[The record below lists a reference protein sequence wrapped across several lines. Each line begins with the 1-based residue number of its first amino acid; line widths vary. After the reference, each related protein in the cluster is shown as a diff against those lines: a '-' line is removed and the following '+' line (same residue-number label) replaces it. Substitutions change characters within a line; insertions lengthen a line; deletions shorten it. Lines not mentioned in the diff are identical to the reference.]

1 MRYLK
6 ISLLAFLI
14 TTSYALAQE
23 EVEAAGP
30 TNLDQLLELVKE
42 GKTKEQSAN
51 RKRESE
57 FKASR
62 DKQDQILKAEQRE
75 LVRQEKI
82 ADQLED
88 EFIKNQERLRIEEEK
103 YLKEL
108 GSLNELFG
116 HMQSISTDSRVTF
129 ESSLTAA
136 EFKEEFRQGERF
148 TDSAGIVSDLDREDF
163 LKDLTKKMGD
173 STKLPTISEIERVWY
188 EIMREMKATGEVS
201 RFTTTV
207 INVDGTQT
215 ECDVVRVGVYNAVCD
230 NKYLEYVPAKGQYQ
244 FLARQPAGRYTNSAS
259 RLSDAD
265 ISSGYVSFSVD
276 PSGPSGGALLA
287 NLVQNPS
294 LWERIQQGGIIGYI
308 ILAIGGITL
317 LYAIYKY
324 TMLWIMS
331 RQVHAQLGSDS
342 PSDSNPLGRVLK
354 VGKSHMKD
362 ELDRLELKLA
372 EAIMGERP
380 AIERGI
386 SFVKIVS
393 VVAPLAGLLGTVT
406 GMIITFQQITL
417 FGTGDPKIMAG
428 GISQALVTTVLG
440 LVVAIPTTLAHSF
453 LQSSARSVVDVLEE
467 QATGIVAEKAK

>member
-6 ISLLAFLI
+6 IILLTFLI
-14 TTSYALAQE
+14 SNSYVYAQE
-23 EVEAAGP
+23 DVAASP
-30 TNLDQLLELVKE
+30 TNLDQLLELVKQ
-42 GKTKEQSAN
+42 GKTKEQAEN
-51 RKRESE
+51 RKREAE
-57 FKASR
+57 FEAKV
-62 DKQDQILKAEQRE
+62 DDQDAILKREQRE
-75 LVRQEKI
+75 LERQERI
-82 ADQLED
+82 SDQLEE
-88 EFIKNQERLRIEEEK
+88 EFKNNQERLRVAEEA
-103 YLKEL
+103 YLKQL
-108 GSLNELFG
+108 GSLNEIFG

-136 EFKEEFRQGERF
+136 EFGKEREEF
-148 TDSAGIVSDLDREDF
+148 
-163 LKDLTKKMGD
+163 LKRLSKDMSGATV
-173 STKLPTISEIERVWY
+173 LPTIEDIETLWGY
-188 EIMREMKATGEVS
+188 MMEEMIAAGEVS
-201 RFTTTV
+201 RFSADV

-215 ECDVVRVGVYNAVCD
+215 NCEVVRVGVYNAVCGD
-230 NKYLEYVPAKGQYQ
+230 KYLEYVPSKGQYQ
-244 FLARQPAGRYTNSAS
+244 FLARQPAGRYTNSAD

-265 ISSGYVSFSVD
+265 ASSGYVSFSVD

-294 LWERIQQGGIIGYI
+294 LLERIQQGGIIGYI

-317 LYAIYKY
+317 LYAIFKY
-324 TMLWIMS
+324 VMLWLTS
-331 RQVHAQLGSDS
+331 RAVHAQLSS
-342 PSDSNPLGRVLK
+342 TTPNQSNPLGRVLT
-354 VGKSHMKD
+354 VGKTHMKD

>member
-1 MRYLK
+1 MKYIKIFL
-6 ISLLAFLI
+6 ISLLI
-14 TTSYALAQE
+14 SSSYVFSQE
-23 EVEAAGP
+23 ADVEVP
-30 TNLDQLLELVKE
+30 TNLDKLLELVKE
-42 GKTKEQSAN
+42 GKSKEQSEN
-51 RKRESE
+51 NKREAE
-57 FKASR
+57 FKAAR
-62 DKQDQILKAEQRE
+62 DQQDQILKAEQRE
-75 LVRQEKI
+75 LARQERI
-82 ADQLED
+82 ADQLEE
-88 EFIKNQERLRIEEEK
+88 EFRKNQEKLRIAEEA
-103 YLKEL
+103 YLKQL

-116 HMQSISTDSRVTF
+116 HMQSITTDSRVTF

-136 EFKEEFRQGERF
+136 EFGK
-148 TDSAGIVSDLDREDF
+148 DREKF
-163 LKDLTKKMGD
+163 LGDLTQKMGE
-173 STKLPTISEIERVWY
+173 STELPTIEEIERVWY

-201 RFTTTV
+201 RFTATV

-215 ECDVVRVGVYNAVCD
+215 ECDVVRVGVYNAVCG
-230 NKYLEYVPAKGQYQ
+230 NSYLEYVPTKGQYQ
-244 FLARQPAGRYTNSAS
+244 FLARQPAGRYTSSAGRVS
-259 RLSDAD
+259 NADA
-265 ISSGYVSFSVD
+265 SSGYVSFSVD

-294 LWERIQQGGIIGYI
+294 LVERINQGGIIGYI

-324 TMLWIMS
+324 VMLWMMG
-331 RQVHAQLGSDS
+331 REVQAQLASS
-342 PSDSNPLGRVLK
+342 TPNSNNPLGRVLK
-354 VGKSHMKD
+354 VGASHMK
-362 ELDRLELKLA
+362 ETIDRLELKLA
-372 EAIMGERP
+372 EAIMAERP
-380 AIERGI
+380 SIERGI

-406 GMIITFQQITL
+406 GMIVTFQQITL

>member
-1 MRYLK
+1 MKYLK
-6 ISLLAFLI
+6 IFLLSLLI
-14 TTSYALAQE
+14 SSSYTFAQE
-23 EVEAAGP
+23 ANVDAP
-30 TNLDQLLELVKE
+30 TNLDKLLELVKE
-42 GKTKEQSAN
+42 GKSKEQSEN
-51 RKRESE
+51 TKREAE
-57 FKASR
+57 FKAAR
-62 DKQDQILKAEQRE
+62 DQQDQILKAEQRE
-75 LVRQEKI
+75 LARQERI
-82 ADQLED
+82 ADQLEE
-88 EFIKNQERLRIEEEK
+88 EFRKNQEKLRIAEEA
-103 YLKEL
+103 YLKQL

-116 HMQSISTDSRVTF
+116 HMQSITTDSRVTF

-136 EFKEEFRQGERF
+136 EFGK
-148 TDSAGIVSDLDREDF
+148 DREKF
-163 LKDLTKKMGD
+163 LGDLTQKMGE
-173 STKLPTISEIERVWY
+173 STELPTIEEIERVWY

-201 RFTTTV
+201 RFTATV

-215 ECDVVRVGVYNAVCD
+215 ECDVVRVGVYNAVCG
-230 NKYLEYVPAKGQYQ
+230 NSYLEYVPTKGQYQ
-244 FLARQPAGRYTNSAS
+244 FLARQPAGRYTSSAGRVS
-259 RLSDAD
+259 NAD
-265 ISSGYVSFSVD
+265 VSSGYVSFSVD

-294 LWERIQQGGIIGYI
+294 LLERINQGGIIGYI

-324 TMLWIMS
+324 VMLYMMG
-331 RQVHAQLGSDS
+331 REVEAQLASS
-342 PSDSNPLGRVLK
+342 TLNSNNPLGRVLK
-354 VGKSHMKD
+354 VGASHMK
-362 ELDRLELKLA
+362 ETIDRLELKLA
-372 EAIMGERP
+372 EAIMAERP
-380 AIERGI
+380 SIERGI

-406 GMIITFQQITL
+406 GMIVTFQQITL

>member
-1 MRYLK
+1 MKYLK
-6 ISLLAFLI
+6 IILLTSLI
-14 TTSYALAQE
+14 TSSYIFAQE
-23 EVEAAGP
+23 VETPPP
-30 TNLDQLLELVKE
+30 TNLDKLLELVKE
-42 GKTKEQSAN
+42 GKTKEQSEN
-51 RKRESE
+51 RKREAE

-75 LVRQEKI
+75 LARQERI
-82 ADQLED
+82 ADQLEA
-88 EFIKNQERLRIEEEK
+88 EFKKNQEKLRIAEEA
-103 YLKEL
+103 YLKQL

-136 EFKEEFRQGERF
+136 EFGK
-148 TDSAGIVSDLDREDF
+148 DREEF
-163 LKDLTKKMGD
+163 LKDLTKKMGE
-173 STKLPTISEIERVWY
+173 STQLPTISEIERVWY

-201 RFTTTV
+201 RFSATV

-215 ECDVVRVGVYNAVCD
+215 ECDVVRVGVYNAVCG
-230 NKYLEYVPAKGQYQ
+230 NKYLEYVPSKGQYQ
-244 FLARQPAGRYTNSAS
+244 FLARQPAGRYTSSAS
-259 RLSDAD
+259 RLSEAD
-265 ISSGYVSFSVD
+265 SSSGYVSFSVD

-308 ILAIGGITL
+308 ILAIGAITL
-317 LYAIYKY
+317 IYAIYKY
-324 TMLWIMS
+324 TMLWVMS
-331 RQVHAQLGSDS
+331 RQVHAQLGSDT

-362 ELDRLELKLA
+362 EIDRLELKLA

>member
-1 MRYLK
+1 MKYLK
-6 ISLLAFLI
+6 IILFTSLIAS
-14 TTSYALAQE
+14 SYVFAQE
-23 EVEAAGP
+23 VETPPP
-30 TNLDQLLELVKE
+30 TNLDKLLELVKE
-42 GKTKEQSAN
+42 GKTKEQSEN
-51 RKRESE
+51 RKREAE
-57 FKASR
+57 FKAAR

-75 LVRQEKI
+75 LARQERI
-82 ADQLED
+82 ADQLEA
-88 EFIKNQERLRIEEEK
+88 EFKKNQEKLRIAEEA
-103 YLKEL
+103 YLKQL

-136 EFKEEFRQGERF
+136 EFGK
-148 TDSAGIVSDLDREDF
+148 DREEF
-163 LKDLTKKMGD
+163 LKDLTKKMGE
-173 STKLPTISEIERVWY
+173 STQLPTISEIERVWY

-201 RFTTTV
+201 RFSATV

-215 ECDVVRVGVYNAVCD
+215 ECDVVRVGVYNAVCG
-230 NKYLEYVPAKGQYQ
+230 NKYLEYVPSKGQYQ
-244 FLARQPAGRYTNSAS
+244 FLARQPAGRYTSSAS
-259 RLSDAD
+259 RLSGAD
-265 ISSGYVSFSVD
+265 SSSGYVSFSVD

-317 LYAIYKY
+317 IYAIYKY
-324 TMLWIMS
+324 TMLWVMS
-331 RQVHAQLGSDS
+331 RQVHAQLGSDT

-362 ELDRLELKLA
+362 EIDRLELKLA

>member
-6 ISLLAFLI
+6 ILLLTSLI
-14 TTSYALAQE
+14 TSSYAFAQE
-23 EVEAAGP
+23 AETPPP
-30 TNLDQLLELVKE
+30 TNLDKLLELVKE
-42 GKTKEQSAN
+42 GKTKEQASN
-51 RKRESE
+51 RKREAE

-75 LVRQEKI
+75 LARQERI
-82 ADQLED
+82 ADQLEA
-88 EFIKNQERLRIEEEK
+88 EFKKNQEKLRIAEEA
-103 YLKEL
+103 YLKQL

-136 EFKEEFRQGERF
+136 EFGKDREEF
-148 TDSAGIVSDLDREDF
+148 
-163 LKDLTKKMGD
+163 LKNLTKKMGE
-173 STKLPTISEIERVWY
+173 STQLPTISEIERVWY

-201 RFTTTV
+201 RFSATV
-207 INVDGTQT
+207 INVDGTQA
-215 ECDVVRVGVYNAVCD
+215 ECDVVRVGVYNAVCGS
-230 NKYLEYVPAKGQYQ
+230 KYLEYVPAKGQYQ
-244 FLARQPAGRYTNSAS
+244 FLARQPAGRYTSSAGRVS
-259 RLSDAD
+259 GADA
-265 ISSGYVSFSVD
+265 SSGYVSFSVD

-317 LYAIYKY
+317 IYAIYKY
-324 TMLWIMS
+324 AMLWVMS
-331 RQVHAQLGSDS
+331 RAVHSQLSTDA

-354 VGKSHMKD
+354 VGKTHMKD
-362 ELDRLELKLA
+362 EIDRLELKLA

>member
-1 MRYLK
+1 MKYLK
-6 ISLLAFLI
+6 IFLLSLLI
-14 TTSYALAQE
+14 SSSYTFAQE
-23 EVEAAGP
+23 ANVDAP
-30 TNLDQLLELVKE
+30 TNLDKLLELVKE
-42 GKTKEQSAN
+42 GKSKEQSEN
-51 RKRESE
+51 TKREAE
-57 FKASR
+57 FKAAR
-62 DKQDQILKAEQRE
+62 DQQDQILKAEQRE
-75 LVRQEKI
+75 LARQERI
-82 ADQLED
+82 ADQLEE
-88 EFIKNQERLRIEEEK
+88 EFRKNQEKLRIAEEA
-103 YLKEL
+103 YLKQL

-116 HMQSISTDSRVTF
+116 HMQSITTDSRVTF

-136 EFKEEFRQGERF
+136 EFGK
-148 TDSAGIVSDLDREDF
+148 DREKF
-163 LKDLTKKMGD
+163 LGDLTQKMGE
-173 STKLPTISEIERVWY
+173 STELPTIEEIERVWY

-201 RFTTTV
+201 RFTATV

-215 ECDVVRVGVYNAVCD
+215 ECDVVRVGVYNAVCG
-230 NKYLEYVPAKGQYQ
+230 NSYLEYVPTKGQYQ
-244 FLARQPAGRYTNSAS
+244 FLARQPAGRYTSSAGRVS
-259 RLSDAD
+259 NADA
-265 ISSGYVSFSVD
+265 SSGYVSFSVD

-294 LWERIQQGGIIGYI
+294 LLERINQGGIIGYI

-324 TMLWIMS
+324 VMLYMMG
-331 RQVHAQLGSDS
+331 REVEAQLASS
-342 PSDSNPLGRVLK
+342 TPNSNNPLGRVLK
-354 VGKSHMKD
+354 VGASHMK
-362 ELDRLELKLA
+362 ETIDRLELKLA
-372 EAIMGERP
+372 EAIMAERP
-380 AIERGI
+380 SIERGI

-406 GMIITFQQITL
+406 GMIVTFQQITL

>member
-1 MRYLK
+1 MKYLK
-6 ISLLAFLI
+6 IFLISLLIFS
-14 TTSYALAQE
+14 SYTFAQE
-23 EVEAAGP
+23 ADVDAP
-30 TNLDQLLELVKE
+30 TNLDKLLELVKE
-42 GKTKEQSAN
+42 GKSKEQSEN
-51 RKRESE
+51 TKREAE
-57 FKASR
+57 FKAAR
-62 DKQDQILKAEQRE
+62 DQQDQILKAEQRE
-75 LVRQEKI
+75 LARQERI
-82 ADQLED
+82 ADQLEE
-88 EFIKNQERLRIEEEK
+88 EFRKNQEKLRIAEEA
-103 YLKEL
+103 YLKQL

-116 HMQSISTDSRVTF
+116 HMQSITTDSRVTF

-136 EFKEEFRQGERF
+136 EFGK
-148 TDSAGIVSDLDREDF
+148 DREKF
-163 LKDLTKKMGD
+163 LGDLTQKMGE
-173 STKLPTISEIERVWY
+173 STELPTIEEIERVWY

-201 RFTTTV
+201 RFTATV

-215 ECDVVRVGVYNAVCD
+215 ECDVVRVGVYNAVCG
-230 NKYLEYVPAKGQYQ
+230 NSYLEYVPTKGQYQ
-244 FLARQPAGRYTNSAS
+244 FLARQPAGRYTSSAG
-259 RLSDAD
+259 RVSDAD
-265 ISSGYVSFSVD
+265 ASSGYVSFSVD

-294 LWERIQQGGIIGYI
+294 LLERINQGGIIGYI

-324 TMLWIMS
+324 VMLYMMG
-331 RQVHAQLGSDS
+331 REVEAQLASS
-342 PSDSNPLGRVLK
+342 TPNSNNPLGRVLK
-354 VGKSHMKD
+354 VGASHMQ
-362 ELDRLELKLA
+362 ETIDRLELKLA
-372 EAIMGERP
+372 EAIMAERP
-380 AIERGI
+380 SIERGI

-406 GMIITFQQITL
+406 GMIVTFQQITL

>member
-1 MRYLK
+1 MKYLK
-6 ISLLAFLI
+6 IFLLSLLI
-14 TTSYALAQE
+14 SSSYTFAQE
-23 EVEAAGP
+23 ANVDAP
-30 TNLDQLLELVKE
+30 TNLDKLLELVKE
-42 GKTKEQSAN
+42 GKSKEQSEN
-51 RKRESE
+51 TKREAE
-57 FKASR
+57 FKAAR
-62 DKQDQILKAEQRE
+62 DQQDQILKAEQRE
-75 LVRQEKI
+75 LARQERI
-82 ADQLED
+82 ADQLEE
-88 EFIKNQERLRIEEEK
+88 EFRKNQEKLRIAEEA
-103 YLKEL
+103 YLKQL

-116 HMQSISTDSRVTF
+116 HMQSITTDSRVTF

-136 EFKEEFRQGERF
+136 EFGK
-148 TDSAGIVSDLDREDF
+148 DREKF
-163 LKDLTKKMGD
+163 LGDLTQKMGE
-173 STKLPTISEIERVWY
+173 STELPTIEEIERVWY

-201 RFTTTV
+201 RFTATV

-215 ECDVVRVGVYNAVCD
+215 ECDVVRVGVYNAVCG
-230 NKYLEYVPAKGQYQ
+230 NSYLEYVPTKGQYQ
-244 FLARQPAGRYTNSAS
+244 FLARQPAGRYTSSAGRVS
-259 RLSDAD
+259 NAD
-265 ISSGYVSFSVD
+265 TSSGYVSFSVD

-294 LWERIQQGGIIGYI
+294 LLERINQGGIIGYI

-324 TMLWIMS
+324 VMLYMMG
-331 RQVHAQLGSDS
+331 REVEAQLASS
-342 PSDSNPLGRVLK
+342 TPNSNNPLGRVLK
-354 VGKSHMKD
+354 VGASHMK
-362 ELDRLELKLA
+362 ETIDRLELKLA
-372 EAIMGERP
+372 EAIMAERP
-380 AIERGI
+380 SIERGI

-406 GMIITFQQITL
+406 GMIVTFQQITL

>member
-1 MRYLK
+1 MKYLK
-6 ISLLAFLI
+6 IFLLSLLIFS
-14 TTSYALAQE
+14 SYTFAQE
-23 EVEAAGP
+23 ADVDAP
-30 TNLDQLLELVKE
+30 TNLDKLLELVKE
-42 GKTKEQSAN
+42 GKSKEQSEN
-51 RKRESE
+51 TKREAE
-57 FKASR
+57 FKAAR
-62 DKQDQILKAEQRE
+62 DQQDQILKAEQRE
-75 LVRQEKI
+75 LARQERI
-82 ADQLED
+82 ADQLEE
-88 EFIKNQERLRIEEEK
+88 EFRKNQEKLRIAEEA
-103 YLKEL
+103 YLKQL

-116 HMQSISTDSRVTF
+116 HMQSITTDSRVTF

-136 EFKEEFRQGERF
+136 EFGK
-148 TDSAGIVSDLDREDF
+148 DREKF
-163 LKDLTKKMGD
+163 LGDLTQKMGE
-173 STKLPTISEIERVWY
+173 STELPTIEEIERVWY

-201 RFTTTV
+201 RFTATV

-215 ECDVVRVGVYNAVCD
+215 ECDVVRVGVYNAVCG
-230 NKYLEYVPAKGQYQ
+230 NSYLEYVPTKGQYQ
-244 FLARQPAGRYTNSAS
+244 FLARQPAGRYTSSAGRVS
-259 RLSDAD
+259 NAVA
-265 ISSGYVSFSVD
+265 SSGYVSFSVD

-294 LWERIQQGGIIGYI
+294 LLERINQGGIIGYI

-324 TMLWIMS
+324 VMLYMMG
-331 RQVHAQLGSDS
+331 REVEAQLASS
-342 PSDSNPLGRVLK
+342 TPNSNNPLGRVLK
-354 VGKSHMKD
+354 VGASHMK
-362 ELDRLELKLA
+362 ETIDRLELKLA
-372 EAIMGERP
+372 EAIMAERP
-380 AIERGI
+380 SIERGI

-406 GMIITFQQITL
+406 GMIVTFQQITL

>member
-1 MRYLK
+1 MKYLK
-6 ISLLAFLI
+6 IFLLSLLI
-14 TTSYALAQE
+14 SSSYTFAQE
-23 EVEAAGP
+23 ANVDAP
-30 TNLDQLLELVKE
+30 TNLDKLLELVKE
-42 GKTKEQSAN
+42 GKSKEQSEN
-51 RKRESE
+51 TKREAE
-57 FKASR
+57 FKAAR
-62 DKQDQILKAEQRE
+62 DQQDQILKAEQRE
-75 LVRQEKI
+75 LARQERI
-82 ADQLED
+82 ADQLEE
-88 EFIKNQERLRIEEEK
+88 EFRKNQEKLRIAEEA
-103 YLKEL
+103 YLKQL

-116 HMQSISTDSRVTF
+116 HMQSITTDSRVTF

-136 EFKEEFRQGERF
+136 EFGK
-148 TDSAGIVSDLDREDF
+148 DREKF
-163 LKDLTKKMGD
+163 LGDLTQKMGE
-173 STKLPTISEIERVWY
+173 STELPTIEEIERVWY

-201 RFTTTV
+201 RFTATV

-215 ECDVVRVGVYNAVCD
+215 ECDVVRVGVYNAVCG
-230 NKYLEYVPAKGQYQ
+230 NSYLEYVPTKGQYQ
-244 FLARQPAGRYTNSAS
+244 FLARQPAGRYTSSAGRVS
-259 RLSDAD
+259 NADA
-265 ISSGYVSFSVD
+265 SSGYVSFSVD

-294 LWERIQQGGIIGYI
+294 LLERINQGGIIGYI

-324 TMLWIMS
+324 VMLYMMG
-331 RQVHAQLGSDS
+331 REVEAQLASS
-342 PSDSNPLGRVLK
+342 TLNSNNPLGRVLK
-354 VGKSHMKD
+354 VGASHMK
-362 ELDRLELKLA
+362 ETIDRLELKLA
-372 EAIMGERP
+372 EAIMAERP
-380 AIERGI
+380 SIERGI

-406 GMIITFQQITL
+406 GMIVTFQQITL

>member
-6 ISLLAFLI
+6 ILLLTSLI
-14 TTSYALAQE
+14 TSSYAFAQE
-23 EVEAAGP
+23 AETPPP
-30 TNLDQLLELVKE
+30 TNLDKLLELVKE
-42 GKTKEQSAN
+42 GKTKEQASN
-51 RKRESE
+51 RKREAE

-75 LVRQEKI
+75 LARQERI
-82 ADQLED
+82 ADQLEA
-88 EFIKNQERLRIEEEK
+88 EFKKNQEKLRIAEEA
-103 YLKEL
+103 YLKQL

-136 EFKEEFRQGERF
+136 EFGKDREEF
-148 TDSAGIVSDLDREDF
+148 
-163 LKDLTKKMGD
+163 LKNLTKKMGE
-173 STKLPTISEIERVWY
+173 STQLPTISEIERVWY

-201 RFTTTV
+201 RFSATV
-207 INVDGTQT
+207 INVDGTQA
-215 ECDVVRVGVYNAVCD
+215 ECDVVRVGVYNAVCGS
-230 NKYLEYVPAKGQYQ
+230 KYLEYVPAKGQYQ
-244 FLARQPAGRYTNSAS
+244 FLARQPAGRYTSSAGRVS
-259 RLSDAD
+259 GADA
-265 ISSGYVSFSVD
+265 SSGYVSFSVD

-317 LYAIYKY
+317 IYAIYKY
-324 TMLWIMS
+324 TMLWVMS
-331 RQVHAQLGSDS
+331 RAVHSQLSTDA

-354 VGKSHMKD
+354 VGKAHMKD
-362 ELDRLELKLA
+362 EIDRLELKLA

-417 FGTGDPKIMAG
+417 FVTGDPKIMAG

>member
-1 MRYLK
+1 MKYLK
-6 ISLLAFLI
+6 IFLLSLLIFS
-14 TTSYALAQE
+14 SYTFAQE
-23 EVEAAGP
+23 ADVGAP
-30 TNLDQLLELVKE
+30 TNLDKLLELVKE
-42 GKTKEQSAN
+42 GKSKEQSEN
-51 RKRESE
+51 TKREAE
-57 FKASR
+57 FKAAR
-62 DKQDQILKAEQRE
+62 DQQDQILKAEQRE
-75 LVRQEKI
+75 LARQERI
-82 ADQLED
+82 ADQLEE
-88 EFIKNQERLRIEEEK
+88 EFRKNQEKLRIAEEA
-103 YLKEL
+103 YLKQL

-116 HMQSISTDSRVTF
+116 HMQSITTDSRVTF

-136 EFKEEFRQGERF
+136 EFGK
-148 TDSAGIVSDLDREDF
+148 DREKF
-163 LKDLTKKMGD
+163 LGDLTQKMGE
-173 STKLPTISEIERVWY
+173 STELPTIEEIERVWY

-201 RFTTTV
+201 RFTATV

-215 ECDVVRVGVYNAVCD
+215 ECDVVRVGVYNAVCG
-230 NKYLEYVPAKGQYQ
+230 NSYLEYVPTKGQYQ
-244 FLARQPAGRYTNSAS
+244 FLARQPAGRYTSSAGRVS
-259 RLSDAD
+259 NADA
-265 ISSGYVSFSVD
+265 SSGYVSFSVD

-294 LWERIQQGGIIGYI
+294 LLERINQGGIIGYI

-324 TMLWIMS
+324 FMLYMMG
-331 RQVHAQLGSDS
+331 REVEAQLASS
-342 PSDSNPLGRVLK
+342 TPNSNNPLGRVLK
-354 VGKSHMKD
+354 VGASHMK
-362 ELDRLELKLA
+362 ETIDRLELKLA
-372 EAIMGERP
+372 EAIMAERP
-380 AIERGI
+380 SIERGI

-406 GMIITFQQITL
+406 GMIVTFQQITL

>member
-1 MRYLK
+1 MKYLK
-6 ISLLAFLI
+6 IFLFSLLI
-14 TTSYALAQE
+14 SSSYTFAQE
-23 EVEAAGP
+23 ADVDAP
-30 TNLDQLLELVKE
+30 TNLDKLLELVKE
-42 GKTKEQSAN
+42 GKSKEQSEN
-51 RKRESE
+51 TKREAE
-57 FKASR
+57 FKAAR
-62 DKQDQILKAEQRE
+62 DQQDQILKAEQRE
-75 LVRQEKI
+75 LARQERI
-82 ADQLED
+82 ADQLEE
-88 EFIKNQERLRIEEEK
+88 EFRKNQEKLRIAEEA
-103 YLKEL
+103 YLKQL

-116 HMQSISTDSRVTF
+116 HMQSITTDSRVTF

-136 EFKEEFRQGERF
+136 EFGKE
-148 TDSAGIVSDLDREDF
+148 REKF
-163 LKDLTKKMGD
+163 LGDLTQKMGE
-173 STKLPTISEIERVWY
+173 STELPTIEEIERVWY

-201 RFTTTV
+201 RFTATV

-215 ECDVVRVGVYNAVCD
+215 ECDVVRVGVYNAVCG
-230 NKYLEYVPAKGQYQ
+230 NSYLEYVPTKGQYQ
-244 FLARQPAGRYTNSAS
+244 FLARQPAGRYTSSAGRVS
-259 RLSDAD
+259 NADA
-265 ISSGYVSFSVD
+265 SSGYVSFSVD

-294 LWERIQQGGIIGYI
+294 LIERINQGGIIGYI

-324 TMLWIMS
+324 VMLWMMG
-331 RQVHAQLGSDS
+331 REVQAQLASS
-342 PSDSNPLGRVLK
+342 TPNSNNPLGRVLK
-354 VGKSHMKD
+354 VGASHMK
-362 ELDRLELKLA
+362 ETIDRLELKLA
-372 EAIMGERP
+372 EAIMAERP
-380 AIERGI
+380 SIERGI

-406 GMIITFQQITL
+406 GMIVTFQQITL

>member
-1 MRYLK
+1 MKYLK
-6 ISLLAFLI
+6 IFLLSLLI
-14 TTSYALAQE
+14 SSSYTFAQE
-23 EVEAAGP
+23 ADVDAP
-30 TNLDQLLELVKE
+30 TNLDKLLELVKE
-42 GKTKEQSAN
+42 GKSKEQSEN
-51 RKRESE
+51 TKREAE
-57 FKASR
+57 FKAAR
-62 DKQDQILKAEQRE
+62 DQQDQILKAEQRE
-75 LVRQEKI
+75 LARQERI
-82 ADQLED
+82 ADQLEE
-88 EFIKNQERLRIEEEK
+88 EFRKNQEKLRIAEEAYFK
-103 YLKEL
+103 QL

-116 HMQSISTDSRVTF
+116 HMQSITTDSRVTF

-136 EFKEEFRQGERF
+136 EFGKE
-148 TDSAGIVSDLDREDF
+148 REKF
-163 LKDLTKKMGD
+163 LGDLTQKMGE
-173 STKLPTISEIERVWY
+173 STELPTIEEIERVWY

-201 RFTTTV
+201 RFTATV

-215 ECDVVRVGVYNAVCD
+215 ECDVVRVGVYNAVCG
-230 NKYLEYVPAKGQYQ
+230 NSYLEYVPTKGQYQ
-244 FLARQPAGRYTNSAS
+244 FLARQPAGRYTSSAGRVS
-259 RLSDAD
+259 NADA
-265 ISSGYVSFSVD
+265 SSGYVSFSVD

-294 LWERIQQGGIIGYI
+294 LLERINQGGIIGYI

-324 TMLWIMS
+324 VMLYMMG
-331 RQVHAQLGSDS
+331 REVEAQLASS
-342 PSDSNPLGRVLK
+342 TPNSNNPLGRVLK
-354 VGKSHMKD
+354 VGASHMK
-362 ELDRLELKLA
+362 ETIDRLELKLA
-372 EAIMGERP
+372 EAIMAERP
-380 AIERGI
+380 SIERGI

-406 GMIITFQQITL
+406 GMIVTFQQITL

>member
-1 MRYLK
+1 MKYFK
-6 ISLLAFLI
+6 ILFLSFLI
-14 TTSYALAQE
+14 LSANALTQE
-23 EVEAAGP
+23 SEVEVP
-30 TNLDQLLELVKE
+30 SNLDKLLELVKE
-42 GKTKEQSAN
+42 GKTKEQSEN
-51 RKRESE
+51 TKREAE
-57 FKASR
+57 FKAAR
-62 DKQDQILKAEQRE
+62 DKQDDILKAEQRE
-75 LVRQEKI
+75 LARQERI
-82 ADQLED
+82 ADQLEA
-88 EFIKNQERLRIEEEK
+88 EFTKNQEKLRVAEEA
-103 YLKEL
+103 YLKQL

-136 EFKEEFRQGERF
+136 EFGK
-148 TDSAGIVSDLDREDF
+148 DREVF
-163 LKDLTKKMGD
+163 LRDLTQKMGQ
-173 STKLPTISEIERVWY
+173 STELPTIEEIERVWY

-201 RFTTTV
+201 RFSANV

-215 ECDVVRVGVYNAVCD
+215 DCDVVRVGVYNAVCG
-230 NKYLEYVPAKGQYQ
+230 NKYLEYVPSKGQYQ
-244 FLARQPAGRYTNSAS
+244 FLARQPAGRYTSTAGDV
-259 RLSDAD
+259 SDANV
-265 ISSGYVSFSVD
+265 SSGYVGFSVD

-294 LWERIQQGGIIGYI
+294 LVERINQGGIIGYI

-317 LYAIYKY
+317 LFAIYKY
-324 TMLWIMS
+324 VMLWMMS
-331 RQVHAQLGSDS
+331 RDVQEQLAKPDVIGT
-342 PSDSNPLGRVLK
+342 NPLGNVLK
-354 VGKSHMKD
+354 VGKDNMK
-362 ELDRLELKLA
+362 EAIDRLELKLA
-372 EAIMGERP
+372 EAIMAERP
-380 AIERGI
+380 SIERGI

>member
-1 MRYLK
+1 MKYLK
-6 ISLLAFLI
+6 IIILTSLI
-14 TTSYALAQE
+14 TSSYIFAQE
-23 EVEAAGP
+23 VETPPP
-30 TNLDQLLELVKE
+30 TNLDKLLELVKE
-42 GKTKEQSAN
+42 GKTKEQSEN
-51 RKRESE
+51 RKREAE

-75 LVRQEKI
+75 LARQERI
-82 ADQLED
+82 ADQLEA
-88 EFIKNQERLRIEEEK
+88 EFKKNQEKLRIAEEA
-103 YLKEL
+103 YLKQL

-136 EFKEEFRQGERF
+136 EFGK
-148 TDSAGIVSDLDREDF
+148 DREEF
-163 LKDLTKKMGD
+163 LKDLTKKMGE
-173 STKLPTISEIERVWY
+173 STQLPTISEIERVWY

-201 RFTTTV
+201 RFSATV

-215 ECDVVRVGVYNAVCD
+215 ECDVVRVGVYNAVCG
-230 NKYLEYVPAKGQYQ
+230 NKYLEYVPSKGQYQ
-244 FLARQPAGRYTNSAS
+244 FLARQPAGRYTSSAS
-259 RLSDAD
+259 RLSGAD
-265 ISSGYVSFSVD
+265 SSSGYVSFSVD

-317 LYAIYKY
+317 IYAIYKY
-324 TMLWIMS
+324 TMLWVMS
-331 RQVHAQLGSDS
+331 RQVHAQLGSDT

-362 ELDRLELKLA
+362 EIDRLELKLA

>member
-1 MRYLK
+1 MKYLK
-6 ISLLAFLI
+6 ILLLSLLI
-14 TTSYALAQE
+14 ISSYAFAQE
-23 EVEAAGP
+23 TDVEAP
-30 TNLDQLLELVKE
+30 TNLDKLLELVKE
-42 GKTKEQSAN
+42 GKSKEQTEN
-51 RKRESE
+51 TKREAE
-57 FKASR
+57 FKAAR
-62 DKQDQILKAEQRE
+62 DQQDQILKAEQRE
-75 LVRQEKI
+75 LARQERI
-82 ADQLED
+82 ADQLEE
-88 EFIKNQERLRIEEEK
+88 EFRKNQEKLRIAEEA
-103 YLKEL
+103 YLKQL

-116 HMQSISTDSRVTF
+116 HMQSITTDSRVTF

-136 EFKEEFRQGERF
+136 EFGK
-148 TDSAGIVSDLDREDF
+148 DREKF
-163 LKDLTKKMGD
+163 LGDLTQKMGE
-173 STKLPTISEIERVWY
+173 STELPTIEEIERVWY

-201 RFTTTV
+201 RFTATV

-215 ECDVVRVGVYNAVCD
+215 ECDVVRVGVYNAVCG
-230 NKYLEYVPAKGQYQ
+230 NSYLEYVPTKGQYQ
-244 FLARQPAGRYTNSAS
+244 FLARQPAGRYTSSAGRVS
-259 RLSDAD
+259 NADA
-265 ISSGYVSFSVD
+265 SSGYVSFSVD

-294 LWERIQQGGIIGYI
+294 LLERINQGGIIGYI

-324 TMLWIMS
+324 VMLWMMG
-331 RQVHAQLGSDS
+331 REVEAQLASS
-342 PSDSNPLGRVLK
+342 TPNSNNPLGRVLK
-354 VGKSHMKD
+354 VGASHMK
-362 ELDRLELKLA
+362 ETIDRLELKLA
-372 EAIMGERP
+372 EAIMAERP
-380 AIERGI
+380 SIERGI

-406 GMIITFQQITL
+406 GMIVTFQQITL

>member
-1 MRYLK
+1 MKYLK
-6 ISLLAFLI
+6 IILLTSLIAS
-14 TTSYALAQE
+14 SYVFAQE
-23 EVEAAGP
+23 VETPPP
-30 TNLDQLLELVKE
+30 TNLDKLLELVKE
-42 GKTKEQSAN
+42 GKTKEQSEN
-51 RKRESE
+51 RKREAE

-75 LVRQEKI
+75 LARQERI
-82 ADQLED
+82 ADQLEA
-88 EFIKNQERLRIEEEK
+88 EFNKNQDKLRIAEEA
-103 YLKEL
+103 YLKQL

-136 EFKEEFRQGERF
+136 EFGK
-148 TDSAGIVSDLDREDF
+148 DREEF
-163 LKDLTKKMGD
+163 LKDLTKKMGE
-173 STKLPTISEIERVWY
+173 STQLPTISEIERVWY

-201 RFTTTV
+201 RFSATV

-215 ECDVVRVGVYNAVCD
+215 ECDVVRVGVYNAVCG
-230 NKYLEYVPAKGQYQ
+230 NKYLEYVPSKGQYQ
-244 FLARQPAGRYTNSAS
+244 FLARQPAGRYTSSAS
-259 RLSDAD
+259 RLSGAD
-265 ISSGYVSFSVD
+265 SSSGYVSFSVD

-317 LYAIYKY
+317 IYAIYKY
-324 TMLWIMS
+324 TMLWVMS
-331 RQVHAQLGSDS
+331 RQVHAQLGSDT

-362 ELDRLELKLA
+362 EIDRLELKLA

>member
-1 MRYLK
+1 MKYLK
-6 ISLLAFLI
+6 IFLLSLLI
-14 TTSYALAQE
+14 SSSYTFAQE
-23 EVEAAGP
+23 ADVDAP
-30 TNLDQLLELVKE
+30 TNLDKLLELVKE
-42 GKTKEQSAN
+42 GKSKEQSEN
-51 RKRESE
+51 TKREAE
-57 FKASR
+57 FKAAR
-62 DKQDQILKAEQRE
+62 DQQDQILKAEQRE
-75 LVRQEKI
+75 LARQERI
-82 ADQLED
+82 ADQLEE
-88 EFIKNQERLRIEEEK
+88 EFRKNQEKLRIAEEA
-103 YLKEL
+103 YLKQL

-116 HMQSISTDSRVTF
+116 HMQSITTDSRVTF

-136 EFKEEFRQGERF
+136 EFGK
-148 TDSAGIVSDLDREDF
+148 DREKF
-163 LKDLTKKMGD
+163 LGDLTQKMGE
-173 STKLPTISEIERVWY
+173 STELPTIEEIERVWY

-201 RFTTTV
+201 RFTATV

-215 ECDVVRVGVYNAVCD
+215 ECDVVRVGVYNAVCG
-230 NKYLEYVPAKGQYQ
+230 NSYLEYVPTKGQYQ
-244 FLARQPAGRYTNSAS
+244 FLARQPAGRYTSSAGRVS
-259 RLSDAD
+259 SADA
-265 ISSGYVSFSVD
+265 SSGYVSFSVD

-294 LWERIQQGGIIGYI
+294 LLERINQGGIIGYI

-324 TMLWIMS
+324 VMLYMMG
-331 RQVHAQLGSDS
+331 REVEAQLASS
-342 PSDSNPLGRVLK
+342 TPNSNNPLGRVLK
-354 VGKSHMKD
+354 VGASHMK
-362 ELDRLELKLA
+362 ETIDRLELKLA
-372 EAIMGERP
+372 EAIMAERP
-380 AIERGI
+380 SIERGI

-406 GMIITFQQITL
+406 GMIVTFQQITL

>member
-1 MRYLK
+1 MKFLK
-6 ISLLAFLI
+6 IFLLSLLIFS
-14 TTSYALAQE
+14 SYTFAQE
-23 EVEAAGP
+23 TDVDAP
-30 TNLDQLLELVKE
+30 TNLDKLLELVKE
-42 GKTKEQSAN
+42 GKSKEQSEN
-51 RKRESE
+51 TKREAE
-57 FKASR
+57 FKAAR
-62 DKQDQILKAEQRE
+62 DQQDQILKAEQRE
-75 LVRQEKI
+75 LARQERI
-82 ADQLED
+82 ADQLEE
-88 EFIKNQERLRIEEEK
+88 EFRKNQEKLRIAEEA
-103 YLKEL
+103 YLKQL

-116 HMQSISTDSRVTF
+116 HMQSITTDSRVTF

-136 EFKEEFRQGERF
+136 EFGK
-148 TDSAGIVSDLDREDF
+148 DREKF
-163 LKDLTKKMGD
+163 LGDLTQKMGE
-173 STKLPTISEIERVWY
+173 STELPTIEEIERVWY

-201 RFTTTV
+201 RFTATV

-215 ECDVVRVGVYNAVCD
+215 ECDVVRVGVYNAVCG
-230 NKYLEYVPAKGQYQ
+230 NSYLEYVPTKGQYQ
-244 FLARQPAGRYTNSAS
+244 FLARQPAGRYTSSAGRVS
-259 RLSDAD
+259 NADA
-265 ISSGYVSFSVD
+265 SSGYVSFSVD

-294 LWERIQQGGIIGYI
+294 LLERINQGGIIGYI

-324 TMLWIMS
+324 VMLYMMG
-331 RQVHAQLGSDS
+331 REVEAQLASS
-342 PSDSNPLGRVLK
+342 TPNSNNPLGRVLK
-354 VGKSHMKD
+354 VGASHMK
-362 ELDRLELKLA
+362 ETIDRLELKLA
-372 EAIMGERP
+372 EAIMAERP
-380 AIERGI
+380 SIERGI

-406 GMIITFQQITL
+406 GMIVTFQQITL

>member
-1 MRYLK
+1 MKYLK
-6 ISLLAFLI
+6 IFLISLLIFS
-14 TTSYALAQE
+14 SYTFTQE
-23 EVEAAGP
+23 ADVDAP
-30 TNLDQLLELVKE
+30 TNLDKLLELVKE
-42 GKTKEQSAN
+42 GKSKEQSEN
-51 RKRESE
+51 TKREAE
-57 FKASR
+57 FKAAR
-62 DKQDQILKAEQRE
+62 DQQDQILKAEQRE
-75 LVRQEKI
+75 LARQERI
-82 ADQLED
+82 ADQLEE
-88 EFIKNQERLRIEEEK
+88 EFRKNQEKLRIAEEA
-103 YLKEL
+103 YLKQL

-116 HMQSISTDSRVTF
+116 HMQSITTDSRVTF

-136 EFKEEFRQGERF
+136 EFGK
-148 TDSAGIVSDLDREDF
+148 DREKF
-163 LKDLTKKMGD
+163 LGDLTQKMGE
-173 STKLPTISEIERVWY
+173 STELPTIEEIERVWY

-201 RFTTTV
+201 RFTATV

-215 ECDVVRVGVYNAVCD
+215 ECDVVRVGVYNAVCG
-230 NKYLEYVPAKGQYQ
+230 NSYLEYVPTKGQYQ
-244 FLARQPAGRYTNSAS
+244 FLARQPAGRYTSSAGRVS
-259 RLSDAD
+259 NADA
-265 ISSGYVSFSVD
+265 SSGYVSFSVD

-294 LWERIQQGGIIGYI
+294 LLERINQGGIIGYI

-324 TMLWIMS
+324 VMLYMMG
-331 RQVHAQLGSDS
+331 REVEAQLASS
-342 PSDSNPLGRVLK
+342 TPNSNNPLGRVLK
-354 VGKSHMKD
+354 VGASHMK
-362 ELDRLELKLA
+362 ETIDRLELKLA
-372 EAIMGERP
+372 EAIMAERP
-380 AIERGI
+380 SIERGI

-406 GMIITFQQITL
+406 GMIVTFQQITL

>member
-1 MRYLK
+1 MKYLK
-6 ISLLAFLI
+6 IFLLSLLI
-14 TTSYALAQE
+14 SSSYTFAQE
-23 EVEAAGP
+23 ADVDAP
-30 TNLDQLLELVKE
+30 TNLDKLLELVKE
-42 GKTKEQSAN
+42 GKSKEQSEN
-51 RKRESE
+51 TKREAE
-57 FKASR
+57 FKAAR
-62 DKQDQILKAEQRE
+62 DQQDQILKAEQRE
-75 LVRQEKI
+75 LARQERI
-82 ADQLED
+82 ADQLEE
-88 EFIKNQERLRIEEEK
+88 EFRKNQEKLRIAEEAYFK
-103 YLKEL
+103 QL

-116 HMQSISTDSRVTF
+116 HMQSITTDSRVTF

-136 EFKEEFRQGERF
+136 EFGKE
-148 TDSAGIVSDLDREDF
+148 REKF
-163 LKDLTKKMGD
+163 LGDLTQKMGE
-173 STKLPTISEIERVWY
+173 STELPTIEEIERVWY

-201 RFTTTV
+201 RFTATV

-215 ECDVVRVGVYNAVCD
+215 ECDVVRVGVYNAVCG
-230 NKYLEYVPAKGQYQ
+230 NSYLEYVPTKGQYQ
-244 FLARQPAGRYTNSAS
+244 FLARQPAGRYTSSAG
-259 RLSDAD
+259 RVSDAD
-265 ISSGYVSFSVD
+265 ASSGYVSFSVD

-294 LWERIQQGGIIGYI
+294 LVERINQGGLIGYI
-308 ILAIGGITL
+308 ILAIGAITML
-317 LYAIYKY
+317 FAIYKY
-324 TMLWIMS
+324 TMLWMTS
-331 RQVHAQLGSDS
+331 RAVQEQLANDK
-342 PSDSNPLGRVLK
+342 PDDSNPLGRVLN
-354 VGKSHMKD
+354 VGKTHMKD
-362 ELDRLELKLA
+362 EIDRLELKLA

>member
-1 MRYLK
+1 MKYLK
-6 ISLLAFLI
+6 ILLLSLFI
-14 TTSYALAQE
+14 ISSYAFAQE
-23 EVEAAGP
+23 TDVEAP
-30 TNLDQLLELVKE
+30 TNLDKLLELVKE
-42 GKTKEQSAN
+42 GKSKEQTEN
-51 RKRESE
+51 TKREAE
-57 FKASR
+57 FKAAR
-62 DKQDQILKAEQRE
+62 DQQDQILKAEQRE
-75 LVRQEKI
+75 LARQERI
-82 ADQLED
+82 ADQLEE
-88 EFIKNQERLRIEEEK
+88 EFRKNQEKLRIAEEA
-103 YLKEL
+103 YLKQL

-116 HMQSISTDSRVTF
+116 HMQSITTDSRVTF

-136 EFKEEFRQGERF
+136 EFGK
-148 TDSAGIVSDLDREDF
+148 DREKF
-163 LKDLTKKMGD
+163 LGDLTQKMGE
-173 STKLPTISEIERVWY
+173 STELPTIEEIERVWY

-201 RFTTTV
+201 RFTATV

-215 ECDVVRVGVYNAVCD
+215 ECDVVRVGVYNAVCG
-230 NKYLEYVPAKGQYQ
+230 NSYLEYVPTKGQYQ
-244 FLARQPAGRYTNSAS
+244 FLARQPAGRYTSSAGRVS
-259 RLSDAD
+259 NADA
-265 ISSGYVSFSVD
+265 SSGYVSFSVD

-294 LWERIQQGGIIGYI
+294 LLERINQGGIIGYI

-324 TMLWIMS
+324 VMLWMMG
-331 RQVHAQLGSDS
+331 REVEAQLASS
-342 PSDSNPLGRVLK
+342 TPNSNNPLGRVLK
-354 VGKSHMKD
+354 VGASHMK
-362 ELDRLELKLA
+362 ETIDRLELKLA
-372 EAIMGERP
+372 EAIMAERP
-380 AIERGI
+380 SIERGI

-406 GMIITFQQITL
+406 GMIVTFQQITL

>member
-1 MRYLK
+1 MKYLK
-6 ISLLAFLI
+6 IILLTSLI
-14 TTSYALAQE
+14 TSSYIFAQE
-23 EVEAAGP
+23 VETPPP
-30 TNLDQLLELVKE
+30 TNLDKLLELVKE
-42 GKTKEQSAN
+42 GKTKEQSEN
-51 RKRESE
+51 RKREAE

-75 LVRQEKI
+75 LARQERI
-82 ADQLED
+82 ADQLEE
-88 EFIKNQERLRIEEEK
+88 EFKKNQEKLRIAEEA
-103 YLKEL
+103 YLKQL

-136 EFKEEFRQGERF
+136 EFGK
-148 TDSAGIVSDLDREDF
+148 DREEF
-163 LKDLTKKMGD
+163 LKDLTKKMGE
-173 STKLPTISEIERVWY
+173 STQLPTISEIERVWY

-201 RFTTTV
+201 RFSATV

-215 ECDVVRVGVYNAVCD
+215 ECDVVRVGVYNAVCG
-230 NKYLEYVPAKGQYQ
+230 NKYLEYVPSKGQYQ
-244 FLARQPAGRYTNSAS
+244 FLARQPAGRYTSSAS
-259 RLSDAD
+259 RLSEAD
-265 ISSGYVSFSVD
+265 SSSGYVSFSVD

-317 LYAIYKY
+317 IYAIYKY
-324 TMLWIMS
+324 TMLWVMS
-331 RQVHAQLGSDS
+331 RQVHAQLGSDT

-362 ELDRLELKLA
+362 EIDRLELKLA